1 MNEFAA
7 RRGPMTPNNNNLSF
21 VNNGNLIGQNG
32 GFSFYPNAQDGIRS
46 DSNTLAGCVSQ
57 IGTPAGFSER
67 TQQHIIQYNQTI
79 NKNTVATKDDAET
92 IFKHKVE
99 IIFREWL
106 QVYYTPVAQRE
117 PQQALGIL
125 IKLVL
130 LLLLYNPYIKLIF
143 SYNNMEF
150 LQLMK

>member
-7 RRGPMTPNNNNLSF
+7 RRGPMTPNNNNLSLIS
-21 VNNGNLIGQNG
+21 NGNTPGQNG
-32 GFSFYPNAQDGIRS
+32 GFSFFPTAQDGIRP
-46 DSNTLAGCVSQ
+46 DSTLPGCVPQVGPSV
-57 IGTPAGFSER
+57 GFAER
-67 TQQHIIQYNQTI
+67 TQQHNLQHNQI
-79 NKNTVATKDDAET
+79 VNENGAASKDDAET

-117 PQQALGIL
+117 PQHALGIL

-130 LLLLYNPYIKLIF
+130 
-143 SYNNMEF
+143 F
-150 LQLMK
+150 LCFF